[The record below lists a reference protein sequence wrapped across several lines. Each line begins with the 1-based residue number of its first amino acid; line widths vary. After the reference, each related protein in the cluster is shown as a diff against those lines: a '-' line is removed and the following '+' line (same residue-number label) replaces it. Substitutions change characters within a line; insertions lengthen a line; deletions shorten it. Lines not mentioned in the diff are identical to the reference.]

1 MTAWFTEKVTYL
13 STRIGFKVGC
23 GLARNFPETAF
34 WLSARLADVGFCI
47 SPSFRHR
54 SVGNIRIAFG
64 PSLNGSAA
72 LNIARRSLRNFSRS
86 CVEIAAF
93 INAPDEEIRRKIV
106 IDGRENLDAAL
117 AKGSGVLILSAH
129 LGNFLLVG
137 SRLAVEG
144 VPTYVLVNQPRD
156 GQFARLMDDY
166 RIQVRQQTIH
176 ARPRREALQE
186 INAVLRRNEIA
197 VVIAD
202 EYRKGNGIQVP
213 LFGRTVNARR
223 GPVTLALRTGAA
235 LVPACVIRHPD
246 GTLKLIIEPELE
258 LDRSGK
264 GKAEIR
270 ENTVR
275 ITCWLERTVRQY
287 PDQWNWMNIRWW
299 ESPNH
304 DPVGEA
310 QHSGIIN
317 SR

>member
-1 MTAWFTEKVTYL
+1 MTAWFTGKVAYL

-23 GLARNFPETAF
+23 SLARSFPATSF

-54 SVGNIRIAFG
+54 SVSNIRIAFG
-64 PSLNGSAA
+64 ASLNASAA

-86 CVEIAAF
+86 CVEIASF
-93 INAPDEEIRRKIV
+93 INASDEEIRAKIA

-129 LGNFLLVG
+129 LGNFFLVG
-137 SRLAVEG
+137 SRLAIEG

-156 GQFARLMDDY
+156 GRFARLMDDY
-166 RIQVRQQTIH
+166 RLQVRQQTIH

-186 INAVLRRNEIA
+186 INAVLRRNQMA

-202 EYRKGNGIQVP
+202 EYRKGNGIQVR

-223 GPVTLALRTGAA
+223 GPITLALRTGAA
-235 LVPACVIRHPD
+235 LVPACVIRYPD

-275 ITCWLERTVRQY
+275 MTSWLERTVRRY
-287 PDQWNWMNIRWW
+287 PDQWNWMNFRWW

-304 DPVGEA
+304 DPVAET
-310 QHSGIIN
+310 QHLRQAS
-317 SR
+317 

>member
-1 MTAWFTEKVTYL
+1 MTAWFNEKVTYL
-13 STRIGFKVGC
+13 SARIGFKVGC
-23 GLARNFPETAF
+23 SLARNFPEAAF

-64 PSLNGSAA
+64 AVLNGSAA

-86 CVEIAAF
+86 CVEIGSF
-93 INAPDEEIRRKIV
+93 MNAPDEEIRRKIV

-137 SRLAVEG
+137 PRLAIEG

-166 RIQVRQQTIH
+166 RIQLRQQTIH

-186 INAVLRRNEIA
+186 IHAVLRRNQIA

-213 LFGRTVNARR
+213 LFGRTVIARR

-235 LVPACVIRHPD
+235 LVPACVIRQPD

-264 GKAEIR
+264 GKVEIR

-275 ITCWLERTVRQY
+275 MTRWLERTVRQY

-299 ESPNH
+299 KSPNY
-304 DPVGEA
+304 DPVAET
-310 QHSGIIN
+310 QHLRQAS
-317 SR
+317 